1 MKKIILLLNLTLF
14 LSCGILKKGGYH
26 NVNNEMLSDTHWM
39 MTDESGVIK
48 TVKNKEAKPLTLY
61 FSSFQN
67 TYKAFL
73 GCNTIQGR
81 INLKK
86 RGEITF
92 LKGRATNMT
101 CMDMSYEKAFI
112 EMIHQ
117 VNRYQIDR
125 DILYLYKDKILLM
138 SFKKED

>member
-1 MKKIILLLNLTLF
+1 MKKITLLLTISLF
-14 LSCGILKKGGYH
+14 LSCGILKKGKYN
-26 NVNNEMLSDTHWM
+26 NVNNGTLSDTNWM
-39 MTDESGVIK
+39 MTDESGIIK
-48 TVKNKEAKPLTLY
+48 IVKNKKAKPLTLY

-81 INLKK
+81 INFKN

-92 LKGRATNMT
+92 LKSKATNMM
-101 CMDMSYEKAFI
+101 CGDMSYEKAFI
-112 EMIHQ
+112 EMIHK
-117 VNRYQIDR
+117 VTRYQIDG